1 MKDELYIDIVS
12 KTIISK
18 LSDEIVSGIAGQ
30 ASDLIR
36 ELLRNEV
43 STLLRNSNDE
53 LKRYIDDSIESH
65 LRTQQQHRE
74 PQIDAEE
81 IKHIR
86 AEISSIEETLR
97 TIYKTH
103 SALEKTMMQV
113 LNTLFEVKTYVE
125 TKTKSGSKIDNEQM
139 DLLRRFLGVARSEL
153 AETLTIG
160 MDDRLTRMETTIRSL
175 MMSIWHEAK
184 TYIGDRGNLQ
194 PGTNR
199 EPIDLLSMFV
209 VIVKDELTETLTA
222 RMDDRLA
229 RMEKT
234 TRSLILDYTNDIRK
248 YIAENIEKYVNI
260 KTIAQIWRKER
271 SQGA

>member
-1 MKDELYIDIVS
+1 MKDELYIDVVS

-30 ASDLIR
+30 ASNLIR

-86 AEISSIEETLR
+86 AEISSIGETLR
-97 TIYKTH
+97 TINKTH
-103 SALEKTMMQV
+103 NALEKTMTQV
-113 LNTLFEVKTYVE
+113 LNILFEVKTYVE
-125 TKTKSGSKIDNEQM
+125 TKTESGSKIDNEQM
-139 DLLRRFLGVARSEL
+139 DLLRRFVGVVRSEL

-175 MMSIWHEAK
+175 IMSIWHEAK

-248 YIAENIEKYVNI
+248 YISENIEKYVNI